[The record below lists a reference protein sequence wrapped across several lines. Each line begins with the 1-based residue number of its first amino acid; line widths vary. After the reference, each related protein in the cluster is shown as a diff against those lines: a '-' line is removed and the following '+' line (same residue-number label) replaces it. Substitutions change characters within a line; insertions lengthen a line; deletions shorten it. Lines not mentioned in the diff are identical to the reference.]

1 LDQKNRALFSLAI
14 ILLIFVALLVSF
26 GRTIFRTQTPE
37 VVLPSVETTQPGD
50 SQSPGSSGTEQEQT
64 VSVTPQTVQSVI
76 ATLERTDSYYR
87 EVLIEQFWVGG
98 FSAVTVQTWVDHGW
112 THSRQ
117 QLPSGVWRSDIVGP
131 ETAYYWYDGTDRYHS
146 LPADRRSA
154 DLSSR
159 QPTYETVLDLDP
171 DSITD
176 AGYTVYESYPCI
188 YLCSVDETSSTTQAF
203 WVSVDSGLLLCA
215 EMRLGGEVIYR
226 MSATGAVQ
234 SPCPAA
240 ASFQLPDGT
249 VLHDP

>member
-37 VVLPSVETTQPGD
+37 VVLPNIEAVQPGD
-50 SQSPGSSGTEQEQT
+50 NQTPGSSGTEQEQT

-87 EVLIEQFWVGG
+87 EVLIEQFWTGG

-112 THSRQ
+112 TRSRQ

-131 ETAYYWYDGTDRYHS
+131 ETAWYWYDGTDRYQS
-146 LPADRRSA
+146 LPADERSA

-171 DSITD
+171 DSITA
-176 AGYTVYESYPCI
+176 AGYTTYESFPCI
-188 YLCSVDETSSTTQAF
+188 YLCAADEEHAVTQEF

-215 EMRLGGEVIYR
+215 EMRQDDAILYR
-226 MSATGAVQ
+226 MSASGAMQ

-249 VLHDP
+249 VLHQP